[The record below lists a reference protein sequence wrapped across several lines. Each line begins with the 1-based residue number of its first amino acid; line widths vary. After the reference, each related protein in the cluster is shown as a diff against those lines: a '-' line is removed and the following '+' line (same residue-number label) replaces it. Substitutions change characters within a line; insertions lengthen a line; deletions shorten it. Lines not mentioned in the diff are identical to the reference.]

1 MDHTVQTTL
10 ENHLREYSL
19 GIEGPTTVEDLPREI
34 PTPLQVTHP
43 LGVQRFRA
51 LFTDTPTLTRVLQ
64 LEFVPKEPLLV
75 LAPSV
80 HARSAQEFRSA
91 GIQFLDAAGNAYLRF
106 AGVIIDV
113 RGRRPDPSTA
123 QKLRPG
129 RASAGV
135 FTPRRAQ
142 VIFALLSWP
151 ILLEAPVRTLA
162 ACAKVSVG
170 QAQSTLK
177 LLDEQGFIDRW
188 SKRLLRPE
196 TLAEQWSN
204 AFATGL
210 GPKTLE
216 QQFHG
221 DPSDMTLSGHGPVY
235 VSGEQS
241 APWIKNPE
249 TATLYVEE
257 FSPRLVVA
265 NRWRTDGV
273 PNIMVH
279 SVFWDAPSAF
289 WVARHHGVQPPDSF
303 PAPAPPLLVYA
314 DLKATGENRQLEAA
328 QQIKEDNAHIWYP

>member
-19 GIEGPTTVEDLPREI
+19 GIEGPTTLEDLPQEI

-43 LGVQRFRA
+43 LGVQRFRV

-64 LEFVPKEPLLV
+64 LEDVPEEPLLV
-75 LAPSV
+75 LASSV

-123 QKLRPG
+123 PGRRPA
-129 RASAGV
+129 RASAGL

-142 VIFALLSWP
+142 VIFAVLCWPGLLD
-151 ILLEAPVRTLA
+151 APVRTLA
-162 ACAKVSVG
+162 AHARVSVG

-177 LLDEQGFIDRW
+177 ILDEQGFIDRW
-188 SKRLLRPE
+188 NGILFRPE
-196 TLAEQWSN
+196 ALAEQWSN

-210 GPKTLE
+210 GPKTLVR
-216 QQFHG
+216 QFHG
-221 DPSDMTLSGHGPVY
+221 VPSDITLSGCGPVY

-241 APWIKNPE
+241 APWIENPE

-257 FSPRLVVA
+257 FSPRLVFD

-273 PNIMVH
+273 ANIMVH
-279 SVFWDAPSAF
+279 SVFWDAPSAA

-314 DLKATGENRQLEAA
+314 DLKATGESRQLEAA
-328 QQIKEDNAHIWYP
+328 QQMKENHAHIWHP

>member
-1 MDHTVQTTL
+1 MDRTLHAAL

-19 GIEGPTTVEDLPREI
+19 GVEGPTMLEDLPPEI

-43 LGVQRFRA
+43 LGGQRFRA

-64 LEFVPKEPLLV
+64 LEDEPEEPLLV
-75 LAPSV
+75 LASSV

-113 RGRRPDPSTA
+113 RGRRPDPSTTPGR
-123 QKLRPG
+123 RPA
-129 RASAGV
+129 RASAGL

-142 VIFALLSWP
+142 VIFAVLTWPALLD
-151 ILLEAPVRTLA
+151 APVRTLA

-210 GPKTLE
+210 GPKTLV
-216 QQFHG
+216 QQFQG
-221 DPSDMTLSGHGPVY
+221 DPSHMNLSDHGPVY

-241 APWIKNPE
+241 APWIENPE

-257 FSPRLVVA
+257 FSPGLVFD

-273 PNIMVH
+273 ANIMLH
-279 SVFWDAPSAF
+279 SVFWVPPS
-289 WVARHHGVQPPDSF
+289 PDIHPVSSF

-314 DLKATGENRQLEAA
+314 DLKATGESRQLEAA
-328 QQIKEDNAHIWYP
+328 QQIKEDHAHIWHP